1 MEFNG
6 IDEEIKEEVKE
17 ENPVKCDVAE
27 MKPKR
32 KPFVVWTVGGEDYRL
47 KLKSTEICQI
57 EAKMNIDLFEA
68 LTKGKPPLHIML
80 IAIQGALQSMNHKMK
95 IADVQNLYDQYV
107 EEGGTQLTL
116 FTDIIMEILKVS
128 GFFTKNQ
135 VEIMEESLENV
146 KELL

>member
-6 IDEEIKEEVKE
+6 LDEEIKEEVKE
-17 ENPVKCDVAE
+17 GTDKNVIPE

-32 KPFVVWTVGGEDYRL
+32 KPFAVWTVGGDVYRL
-47 KLKSTEICQI
+47 KLKAAEICQI
-57 EAKMNIDLFEA
+57 ESKMNIDLFES
-68 LTKGKPPLHIML
+68 LTKGKPPLSIML
-80 IAIQGALQSMNHKMK
+80 ISIQGAMQSMNHKMK
-95 IADVQNLYDQYV
+95 FQDVQEIYNQYV

>member
-6 IDEEIKEEVKE
+6 LDEEIKEEVKE
-17 ENPVKCDVAE
+17 GIDKENIVE

-57 EAKMNIDLFEA
+57 ESKMNIDLFET
-68 LTKGKPPLHIML
+68 LTKGKPPLYIML
-80 IAIQGALQSMNHKMK
+80 ITIQGALQSMNHKMK

-128 GFFTKNQ
+128 GFFTRNQ

>member
-1 MEFNG
+1 
-6 IDEEIKEEVKE
+6 
-17 ENPVKCDVAE
+17 

-57 EAKMNIDLFEA
+57 ESKMNIDLFET
-68 LTKGKPPLHIML
+68 LTKGIPPLYIML

>member
-1 MEFNG
+1 
-6 IDEEIKEEVKE
+6 
-17 ENPVKCDVAE
+17 
-27 MKPKR
+27 
-32 KPFVVWTVGGEDYRL
+32 
-47 KLKSTEICQI
+47 
-57 EAKMNIDLFEA
+57 
-68 LTKGKPPLHIML
+68 ML
-80 IAIQGALQSMNHKMK
+80 IAIQGALQSMNHKIK

>member
-6 IDEEIKEEVKE
+6 LDEEIKEEVKE
-17 ENPVKCDVAE
+17 GTDKNVISE

-32 KPFVVWTVGGEDYRL
+32 KPFAVWTVGGDVYRL
-47 KLKSTEICQI
+47 KLKAAEICQI
-57 EAKMNIDLFEA
+57 ESKMNIDLFES
-68 LTKGKPPLHIML
+68 LTKGKPPLSIML
-80 IAIQGALQSMNHKMK
+80 ISIQGAMQSMNHKMK
-95 IADVQNLYDQYV
+95 FQDVQEIYNQYV

-116 FTDIIMEILKVS
+116 FTDVIMEILKVS

-135 VEIMEESLENV
+135 VDIMEESLENV

>member
-6 IDEEIKEEVKE
+6 LDEEIKEEVKE
-17 ENPVKCDVAE
+17 GTGKENIVE

-32 KPFVVWTVGGEDYRL
+32 KPFVVWTVGGEDYKL

-57 EAKMNIDLFEA
+57 ESKMNIDLFEA

>member
-6 IDEEIKEEVKE
+6 LDEEIKEEVKE
-17 ENPVKCDVAE
+17 GTDKNVISE

-32 KPFVVWTVGGEDYRL
+32 KPFAVWTVGGDVYRL
-47 KLKSTEICQI
+47 KLKAAEICQI
-57 EAKMNIDLFEA
+57 ESKMNIDLFES
-68 LTKGKPPLHIML
+68 LTKGKPPLSIML
-80 IAIQGALQSMNHKMK
+80 ISIQGAMQSMNHKMK
-95 IADVQNLYDQYV
+95 FQDVQEIYNQYV

-116 FTDIIMEILKVS
+116 FTDVIMEILKVS